1 MGAYS
6 LYLRGIHPLL
16 FRLNAEQ
23 AHRLAQLSLRAA
35 PVWRALGPGPN
46 RDPRLAV
53 DLGQLRLPN
62 PIGLAPGFD
71 KDADVLPALQHL
83 GFGFLAPGAVMSEPR
98 PGNPKPRLGRIVE
111 QQAVLNCMGLP
122 SKGLD
127 HAVTRLRHLTDR
139 RIPIMVDVQGLT
151 PVQILENFVAIQP
164 HADAV
169 QLSLACPNTGDT
181 DRNRD
186 FDGIVWLLKAAA
198 EARTRPL
205 FVKVPHDFHR
215 ELRNRLPEFLEACLE
230 AGVDGVV
237 ASATRR
243 HASPGLSR
251 ASATLSGKPVFRDTL
266 ELVREIAAHADD
278 RLVII
283 ASGGVMTGRDA
294 FELLRAGAS
303 AIQIYSAF
311 VYRGWLAPHLINGE
325 LLQVLEQ
332 EGLASLLDLR
342 RPAPTAGGQPPAPTE
357 SQ

>member
-1 MGAYS
+1 MDAYS

-16 FRLNAEQ
+16 FRLNAEH
-23 AHRLAQLSLRAA
+23 AHRLAQMSLRVPA
-35 PVWRALGPGPN
+35 VWRALGPGPS

-53 DLGQLRLPN
+53 DLGRLRLPS

-98 PGNPKPRLGRIVE
+98 PGNPKPRLGRVVD

-127 HAVTRLRHLTDR
+127 HAVTRLRQFTDR
-139 RIPIMVDVQGLT
+139 RIPVVVDVQGLT
-151 PVQILENFVAIQP
+151 PVQILENFVAIQA
-164 HADAV
+164 HADGV

-181 DRNRD
+181 DRNRE

-198 EARTRPL
+198 GARTRPL

-215 ELRNRLPEFLEACLE
+215 ELRSRLPDFLEACLE

-243 HASPGLSR
+243 HATPELSR
-251 ASATLSGKPVFRDTL
+251 DSATLSGKPVFGDTL
-266 ELVREIAAHADD
+266 ELVKEIAAHAGD
-278 RLVII
+278 RLAII

-294 FELLRAGAS
+294 YEMLRAGAR

-311 VYRGWLAPHLINGE
+311 VYRGWLAPDLINRE
-325 LLQVLEQ
+325 LVQVLEE
-332 EGLASLLDLR
+332 EGFASLRDLR
-342 RPAPTAGGQPPAPTE
+342 RDVPTAGGQPPATTA